1 MTVYVDPIVNY
12 GRKGSWCHMATD
24 NLDDQTELHELAA
37 KIGLRRDWYQP
48 SKAHPHY
55 DLTPIKRSWAV
66 RLGAVEVTA
75 VELAKRCSRL
85 LRELATP

>member
-12 GRKGSWCHMATD
+12 GRKGSWCHLASD

-37 KIGLRRDWYQP
+37 EIGLRRDWFQP

-55 DLTPIKRSWAV
+55 DLRPSKRVAAV
-66 RLGAVEVTA
+66 RCGAVEVGA

-85 LRELATP
+85 LRELAAV